1 MNVDLAG
8 LVPAVVTP
16 MHADGAV
23 DEGGLRRYIQW
34 LLSFEGLTALAVN
47 MDTGEG
53 PQLTREERRRVL
65 EIYSEEVSGRLPV
78 LAGVGAPNTQLAIAL
93 AKDAEAA
100 GAAGLVIFPH
110 PIFIGEPLP
119 PDVPYEYHR
128 AIADAVPLP
137 MVLFQLQAALGGV
150 IFSREALL
158 KLISIPNVVA
168 IKEASFDAVRFVET
182 ARVLDEA
189 PRRIQL
195 LTGNDNFILESFVLG
210 ADGAL
215 IGFGTLAIA
224 EQIEMIEKHRSG
236 DTTGARQIY
245 EGTVQP
251 LVSAVFASPVRDY
264 RARTK
269 EALVELGVLDAAH
282 MRPPLLNLSQE
293 ERTAVRVAVANANL
307 TVPTAASS

>member
-1 MNVDLAG
+1 MNLDLTG
-8 LVPAVVTP
+8 LIPAVVTP
-16 MHADGAV
+16 MHEGGAV
-23 DEGGLRRYIQW
+23 DEAGLRRYIQW
-34 LLSFEGLTALAVN
+34 LLGFEGLTALAVN

-65 EIYSEEVSGRLPV
+65 DIYAEEVGGRLPV
-78 LAGVGAPNTQLAIAL
+78 LAGIGAPNTQIAIDL

-100 GAAGLVIFPH
+100 GVAGLVVFPH
-110 PIFIGEPLP
+110 PVFIGEPLP

-128 AIADAVPLP
+128 AIAEAVPLP
-137 MVLFQLQAALGGV
+137 LVLFQLQAALGGV
-150 IFSREALL
+150 IFSRETLL

-182 ARVLDEA
+182 ARVLDDA

-224 EQIEMIEKHRSG
+224 EQIEMIEKHRAG
-236 DTTGARQIY
+236 DTDGARQIY
-245 EGTVQP
+245 DRTVQP
-251 LVSAVFASPVRDY
+251 LENVVFASPVRDY

-269 EALVELGVLDAAH
+269 EALVALGVLDAAH

-293 ERTAVRVAVANANL
+293 ERDTVRAAVINANL
-307 TVPTAASS
+307 AVPEVARS

>member
-1 MNVDLAG
+1 MNIDLAG
-8 LVPAVVTP
+8 LIPAVVTP
-16 MHADGAV
+16 MHEDGAV
-23 DEGGLRRYIQW
+23 DEAGLRRYIKW
-34 LLSFEGLTALAVN
+34 LLGFDGLKALAVN

-53 PQLTREERRRVL
+53 PQLTREERRHVL
-65 EIYSEEVSGRLPV
+65 EIYSEEVGGRLPV
-78 LAGVGAPNTQLAIAL
+78 LAGVGAPNTQIAIDL

-100 GAAGLVIFPH
+100 GAAGLVVFPH

-119 PDVPYEYHR
+119 ADVPYHYHK

-158 KLISIPNVVA
+158 KLITIDNVIA
-168 IKEASFDAVRFVET
+168 IKEASFDAVQFVET
-182 ARVLDEA
+182 ARVLADA

-224 EQIEMIEKHRSG
+224 EQIELIEKQRSG
-236 DTTGARQIY
+236 DTNRAREIY
-245 EGTVQP
+245 DRVVQP
-251 LVSAVFASPVRDY
+251 LVSAVFATPVRDY

-269 EALVELGVLDAAH
+269 EALVELGVIESAH
-282 MRPPLLNLSQE
+282 VRPPLLDLNEHEQ
-293 ERTAVRVAVANANL
+293 TAVHEAVRNAGL
-307 TVPTAASS
+307 AVPQPATS

>member
-1 MNVDLAG
+1 MNIDLAG
-8 LVPAVVTP
+8 LIPAVVTP
-16 MHADGAV
+16 MHEDGAV
-23 DEGGLRRYIQW
+23 DEAGLRRYVKW
-34 LLSFEGLTALAVN
+34 LLGFEGLKALAVN

-53 PQLTREERRRVL
+53 PQLTRDERRRIL
-65 EIYSEEVSGRLPV
+65 ELYAEYVGDRLPV
-78 LAGVGAPNTQLAIAL
+78 LAGIGAPNTEMAVDL
-93 AKDAEAA
+93 AKDAEGA
-100 GAAGLVIFPH
+100 GAAGLVVFPH

-119 PDVPYEYHR
+119 AEVPYEYHR
-128 AIADAVPLP
+128 AIAEAVPLP

-158 KLISIPNVVA
+158 KLITIDNVVA
-168 IKEASFDAVRFVET
+168 IKEASFDAVQFVET
-182 ARVLDEA
+182 ARVLDGA

-224 EQIEMIEKHRSG
+224 EQIEMLERHRSG
-236 DTTGARQIY
+236 DTNRAREIY
-245 EGTVQP
+245 DRVVQP
-251 LVSAVFASPVRDY
+251 LVSVVFATPVRDY

-307 TVPTAASS
+307 TVPAAASS